1 MDKRTAEKKELERKE
16 RIEKQRMKAKQKRER
31 EKLLENQRRAVVMRE
46 IEKLGR
52 EVICLVSCLKPEAT
66 TSMDK
71 ATIKALL
78 KTLQEYE
85 KRITDYYRQQGIGV

>member
-1 MDKRTAEKKELERKE
+1 
-16 RIEKQRMKAKQKRER
+16 
-31 EKLLENQRRAVVMRE
+31 MRE

-78 KTLQEYE
+78 KALQEYQ